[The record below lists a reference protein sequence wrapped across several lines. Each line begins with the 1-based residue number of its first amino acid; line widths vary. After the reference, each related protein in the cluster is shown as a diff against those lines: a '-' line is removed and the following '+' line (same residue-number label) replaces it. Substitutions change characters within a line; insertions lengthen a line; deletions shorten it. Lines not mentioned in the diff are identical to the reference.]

1 MIYWHIAPFAAA
13 NQERQRGSPQMAL
26 CQEDAKA
33 SCRTRDE
40 VGPSESPCRGEA
52 SNSHKLL
59 RSKAAV
65 VNVMVKGVA
74 VIMRDERKQT
84 SADASK
90 AN

>member
-1 MIYWHIAPFAAA
+1 M
-13 NQERQRGSPQMAL
+13 
-26 CQEDAKA
+26 K
-33 SCRTRDE
+33 

-65 VNVMVKGVA
+65 VNVMVKGVTLITSC
-74 VIMRDERKQT
+74 VNERDERKQT